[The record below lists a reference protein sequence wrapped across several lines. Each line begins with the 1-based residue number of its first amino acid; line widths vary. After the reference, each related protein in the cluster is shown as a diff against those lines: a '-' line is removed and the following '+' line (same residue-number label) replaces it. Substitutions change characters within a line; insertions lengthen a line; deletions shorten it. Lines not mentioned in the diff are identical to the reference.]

1 MKALQFLFF
10 CVLFST
16 TVATAQYGNNY
27 GYGNRYNSMSNIP
40 QKDSKPTPAEIEKSR
55 EERVTTAMEKLK
67 GELNL
72 DELQYIAIK
81 NDISSSFKNMEIVMK
96 SENSD
101 EDKQKELIAIQ
112 EKTEK
117 SIKSYLNPGQKEKY
131 DKMKEDKAVGKKE
144 TKKKRKEKAETTE
157 Q

>member
-40 QKDSKPTPAEIEKSR
+40 QKESKPTPAEIEKNR

-117 SIKSYLNPGQKEKY
+117 SIKSYLNPAQKEKY